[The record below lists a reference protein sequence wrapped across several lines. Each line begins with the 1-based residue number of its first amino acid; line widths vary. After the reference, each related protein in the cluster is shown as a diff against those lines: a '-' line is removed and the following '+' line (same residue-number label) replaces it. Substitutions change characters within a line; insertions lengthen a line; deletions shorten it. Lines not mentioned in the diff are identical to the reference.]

1 MKRTLAGLL
10 VLAAVGAAIWYA
22 VGRQHEQPAAADSR
36 EARTSFDFEA
46 EGVVLRQM
54 DATGRLQYEVAAE
67 RIAQHADGGTIEAS
81 QVTLHHDPRDA
92 TPGGAGRWT
101 LTAPEAR
108 LPEGGNSVS
117 LSGGVVAKGVPPGRS
132 NQVQLTADRLHYDLT
147 TEEFTTDVPVDL
159 VMGRYRARG
168 GLLRGNVATNEWA
181 LESGVHATRS
191 R

>member
-1 MKRTLAGLL
+1 MKRPLLGLL
-10 VLAAVGAAIWYA
+10 VLAAVGATIWYA
-22 VGRQHEQPAAADSR
+22 VGGQRERPAAADSR
-36 EARTSFDFEA
+36 EPRASFDFEA

-54 DATGRLQYEVAAE
+54 DATGRLQYEVTAE
-67 RIAQHADGGTIEAS
+67 RIAQHAGGGAIEARN
-81 QVTLHHDPRDA
+81 VTLHHDPRDA
-92 TPGGAGRWT
+92 TPGGTGRWT
-101 LTAPEAR
+101 LTAPSAR
-108 LPEGGNSVS
+108 LPEGGGSVS

-132 NQVQLTADRLHYDLT
+132 NQVQLTADRLHYDLA
-147 TEEFTTDVPVDL
+147 TEEFTTDVPVEL